1 MRVAAVLCAALLTA
15 CGTSVNATQPDQ
27 TQPDQTQP
35 STTLKPRNTVVI
47 TTPAST
53 TTTSTL
59 VPADVKCAEWADEA
73 VAGGWPAD
81 DLQLLIDVLDEAWN
95 ESRCL
100 PIGPVG
106 PHSEHFNG
114 HDYGLMQINR
124 PVHEDYVVQLYGNF
138 DKIVDPV
145 TNFAFAWRLYSGTE
159 AKGRCG
165 WKAWSRPCR

>member
-15 CGTSVNATQPDQ
+15 CGTSANA

-35 STTLKPRNTVVI
+35 STTLKPRTTVVI
-47 TTPAST
+47 TTPATT

-100 PIGPVG
+100 PIGADSP
-106 PHSEHFNG
+106 HFNG
-114 HDYGLMQINR
+114 ADYGIMQINR
-124 PVHEDYVVQLYGNF
+124 PTHEDYVVQLYGNF
-138 DKIVDPV
+138 DEIVDPV

-159 AKGRCG
+159 ARGLCG